1 MKQGWKVRPV
11 TKGFTLIELMV
22 TVAIVGV
29 LASIAL
35 PSYFSYIARGNRA
48 EARSILLRNA
58 QFLERNYSEAN
69 RYDQDT
75 AGNAIALP
83 FTTAP
88 ESGTA
93 RYNIAAAFG
102 AAPAQTFTLT
112 ATPTGS
118 MVGDDCGALTYTQA
132 GVKGS
137 DDYDGD
143 GTDGDADDLDQCWN
157 K

>member
-1 MKQGWKVRPV
+1 MFVGQLPAG
-11 TKGFTLIELMV
+11 TEKGFSLIELMV

-35 PSYFSYIARGNRA
+35 PSYFAYIARGNRA
-48 EARSILLRNA
+48 EARTVLMRDA

-83 FTTAP
+83 FATSPA
-88 ESGTA
+88 SGA
-93 RYNIAAAFG
+93 AKYNIAAAYG
-102 AAPAQTFTLT
+102 AAPAQAYTLT

-118 MVGDDCGALTYTQA
+118 MAGDDCGALTLTQA

-143 GTDGDADDLDQCWN
+143 GTSGDADDIDKCWN